1 MTRKIFLTA
10 SILLFVLFIVV
21 SVIPLLTGIENFN
34 YNSLLFLSLSTLS
47 FSQYRLYPQL
57 KEKDERAKTIQSK
70 SVFYSSLAF
79 ILIIGI
85 LLVSVSLN
93 PASLN
98 PVNLLKVLVTLFIV
112 FYSLA
117 LIIVAKK
124 YKG

>member
-1 MTRKIFLTA
+1 MTRKVFFTA
-10 SILLFVLFIVV
+10 GMFLFILFLIV

-47 FSQYRLYPQL
+47 FSQYQLYPQL
-57 KEKDERAKTIQSK
+57 KEKDERAKTIHSK
-70 SVFYSSLAF
+70 SVFYSSFAF
-79 ILIIGI
+79 ILMMGV
-85 LLVSVSLN
+85 LLVTVSLN

-98 PVNLLKVLVTLFIV
+98 TVNLLKVLVTLFIV

-124 YKG
+124 FEG